1 MNHLNSTQVEQL
13 KEIGAHLRQYREEQ
27 SISTEEVAAK
37 TFIPLRLLKA
47 LEEGQLDQLP
57 EPIFVQGFIRRYA
70 DAIDLDGAAL
80 SKTFPAT
87 LLQAKADAPSQEV
100 SNSRPRTIKPYVLYI
115 LLGVLGVTV
124 FGGLLYLFN
133 SLQTANHP
141 IQKKNPPMGQPQK
154 YK

>member
-1 MNHLNSTQVEQL
+1 MNNLNPTQVEQL

-27 SISTEEVAAK
+27 SISTEEVAAR
-37 TFIPLRLLKA
+37 TYIPLRLLKA

-80 SKTFPAT
+80 AQTFPTT
-87 LLQAKADAPSQEV
+87 LFQAKSDAPSQEV
-100 SNSRPRTIKPYVLYI
+100 PSPPSRTIRPYQLYI
-115 LLGVLGVTV
+115 VLGVLGVTLIS
-124 FGGLLYLFN
+124 GLLYLFN
-133 SLQTANHP
+133 THQTANSP
-141 IQKKNPPMGQPQK
+141 VQKKSPPIGQSKK

>member
-1 MNHLNSTQVEQL
+1 MNHLNPTQVEQL

-80 SKTFPAT
+80 AQTFPTT
-87 LLQAKADAPSQEV
+87 LFHEKSDAPSQEL
-100 SNSRPRTIKPYVLYI
+100 STPPSRTIKPYQLYI
-115 LLGVLGVTV
+115 VLGV
-124 FGGLLYLFN
+124 FGVTLVSGLLYLFN
-133 SLQTANHP
+133 RLQTANHP